1 MGMGE
6 LLVVLAIFVLL
17 FGARRLPELAD
28 GMGKAIRN
36 FKRGLNTVDE
46 DVTPPSPTPDAA
58 PKQVADSSSA
68 TSLENAA
75 EAQSQKVEPKS

>member
-6 LLVVLAIFVLL
+6 LVIVLAIFVLL

-36 FKRGLNTVDE
+36 FKRGLNTVEE
-46 DVTPPSPTPDAA
+46 DVTPPATPTSPN
-58 PKQVADSSSA
+58 KQVAENSSA
-68 TSLENAA
+68 QGIENVA
-75 EAQSQKVEPKS
+75 EGQKVEPKS

>member
-6 LLVVLAIFVLL
+6 LVIVLAIFVLL

-46 DVTPPSPTPDAA
+46 DVTPPA
-58 PKQVADSSSA
+58 PPSKQVTETSSA
-68 TSLENAA
+68 TPLEHATETTSRPA
-75 EAQSQKVEPKS
+75 EPKG

>member
-6 LLVVLAIFVLL
+6 LLVVLVIFVLL

-36 FKRGLNTVDE
+36 FKRGLSEPDE
-46 DVTPPSPTPDAA
+46 DVTPAH
-58 PKQVADSSSA
+58 KQVAEQSSA
-68 TSLENAA
+68 QKLEGAP
-75 EAQSQKVEPKS
+75 EARPAEPKS

>member
-1 MGMGE
+1 MGE
-6 LLVVLAIFVLL
+6 LVIVLAIFVLL

-46 DVTPPSPTPDAA
+46 DVTPPAPP

-68 TSLENAA
+68 STLEHAA
-75 EAQSQKVEPKS
+75 EASRPAEPKG

>member
-36 FKRGLNTVDE
+36 FKRGLNTADE
-46 DVTPPSPTPDAA
+46 DVTPPQ
-58 PKQVADSSSA
+58 KQVAD
-68 TSLENAA
+68 TSTAKPLENSS
-75 EAQSQKVEPKS
+75 EPQSHPVDPKS